1 MHEYYRKYGNEGYI
15 LLIGF
20 SKYYDNVQHGKLK
33 EKIKQHIQDED
44 VLWLLDCVLD
54 NFKIDVSYLNEEQY
68 SKCLDMKFDGEKQS
82 KLDHKYLKGTKF
94 MAKSLAIGDQVSQIC
109 SVFFPTEIDNYCKIV
124 RSVRWY
130 GRYMDDSYIISN
142 DKEFLHKI
150 LEEITE
156 IAAKLGIFI
165 NHKKTRIMK
174 INQPF
179 TFLKLKYHLTFT
191 GHLVKRVSSKTITRE
206 RRKLK
211 KYRKLVD
218 AGTMDL
224 HDAKNSFKSWYGSYE
239 KLLSYRTKL
248 NINALYR
255 QLFAEH

>member
-1 MHEYYRKYGNEGYI
+1 
-15 LLIGF
+15 
-20 SKYYDNVQHGKLK
+20 
-33 EKIKQHIQDED
+33 
-44 VLWLLDCVLD
+44 
-54 NFKIDVSYLNEEQY
+54 
-68 SKCLDMKFDGEKQS
+68 
-82 KLDHKYLKGTKF
+82 
-94 MAKSLAIGDQVSQIC
+94 
-109 SVFFPTEIDNYCKIV
+109 
-124 RSVRWY
+124 
-130 GRYMDDSYIISN
+130 
-142 DKEFLHKI
+142 
-150 LEEITE
+150 
-156 IAAKLGIFI
+156 
-165 NHKKTRIMK
+165 MK